1 MKKKSNNIF
10 IRLFSSIG
18 RFFDKVLI
26 TPLTKLFFKFG
37 EWINDGGRFFDKM
50 SGNKSFLLIISLIL
64 AFSNF
69 IVIDKENDVAIDQYA
84 EILYQQPVT
93 AIYNEELYVV
103 EGLPEKVDITLL
115 GQKRHIFLA
124 KQSPSTGVSV
134 DLTGYKPGQHKV
146 RLKYSQRL
154 KSLDYKLDPS
164 EVTITIYKKVSTTKT
179 LSYDILHSDNLSS
192 KLYIDKV
199 TLDRSEV
206 IVKGSQKSLDK
217 VASVK
222 ALVDA
227 EKIPDNSTGE
237 ITLKDVPLVA
247 YNANGKIMNVEIVP
261 KTITCKVRVTSPRKE
276 VPIKVIPSGTLALGK
291 SIKSIDMSISKVT
304 VYGKESAVD
313 DLEQITVP
321 IDVDGLSRD
330 KTYNVTIEKPD
341 GITELSTTQLTIKVT
356 LSESSS
362 KIIKNVKIITENLND
377 KYSVSALS
385 AEDST
390 VDVQVTG
397 SANAIKNVKVDNVKA
412 FIDLSQ
418 AGPSK
423 DPQNFKVQ
431 VTGDDVTLTYTV
443 KTNKTISVLIS
454 EKK

>member
-1 MKKKSNNIF
+1 MKKKSNIF
-10 IRLFSSIG
+10 VRLFRKLGSI
-18 RFFDKVLI
+18 FEKLI
-26 TPLTKLFFKFG
+26 INPLTKLLIKGQSF
-37 EWINDGGRFFDKM
+37 IDAIGRYFDKM
-50 SGNKSFLLIISLIL
+50 SSNKSFLLIVALVL
-64 AFSNF
+64 AFATF
-69 IVIDKENDVAIDQYA
+69 VIIDREGDVAIDQYA
-84 EILYQQPVT
+84 EVLYDQPVT
-93 AIYNEELYVV
+93 AVYNEELYVV

-124 KQSPSTGVSV
+124 KQSPSTGVTV

-164 EVTITIYKKVSTTKT
+164 EVTIIIYKKVSTTKT
-179 LSYDILHSDNLSS
+179 LSYDILHSDELSS

>member
-1 MKKKSNNIF
+1 M
-10 IRLFSSIG
+10 
-18 RFFDKVLI
+18 
-26 TPLTKLFFKFG
+26 
-37 EWINDGGRFFDKM
+37 
-50 SGNKSFLLIISLIL
+50 
-64 AFSNF
+64 
-69 IVIDKENDVAIDQYA
+69 
-84 EILYQQPVT
+84 
-93 AIYNEELYVV
+93 
-103 EGLPEKVDITLL
+103 
-115 GQKRHIFLA
+115 
-124 KQSPSTGVSV
+124 
-134 DLTGYKPGQHKV
+134 
-146 RLKYSQRL
+146 
-154 KSLDYKLDPS
+154 
-164 EVTITIYKKVSTTKT
+164 
-179 LSYDILHSDNLSS
+179 
-192 KLYIDKV
+192 
-199 TLDRSEV
+199 DRSEV

-356 LSESSS
+356 LSESAS
-362 KIIKNVKIITENLND
+362 KIIRNVKIVTENLND

-397 SANAIKNVKVDNVKA
+397 SANAIKNVKIDNVKA

>member
-1 MKKKSNNIF
+1 MKKKSNIF
-10 IRLFSSIG
+10 VRLFRKIGSIIE
-18 RFFDKVLI
+18 KLI
-26 TPLTKLFFKFG
+26 INPLTKLLIKGQSF
-37 EWINDGGRFFDKM
+37 IDAIGRYFDKM
-50 SGNKSFLLIISLIL
+50 SSNKSFLLIVALVL
-64 AFSNF
+64 AFATF
-69 IVIDKENDVAIDQYA
+69 VIIDREGDVAIDQYA
-84 EILYQQPVT
+84 EVLYDQPVT
-93 AIYNEELYVV
+93 AVYNEELYVV

-124 KQSPSTGVSV
+124 KQSPSTGVTV

-164 EVTITIYKKVSTTKT
+164 EVTIIIYKKVSTTKT
-179 LSYDILHSDNLSS
+179 LSYDILHSDELSS

>member
-1 MKKKSNNIF
+1 MKKKSNIF
-10 IRLFSSIG
+10 VRLFRKLGSI
-18 RFFDKVLI
+18 FEKLI
-26 TPLTKLFFKFG
+26 INPLTKLLIKGQSF
-37 EWINDGGRFFDKM
+37 IDAIGRYFDKM
-50 SGNKSFLLIISLIL
+50 SSNKSFLLIVALVL
-64 AFSNF
+64 AFATF
-69 IVIDKENDVAIDQYA
+69 VVIDREGDVAIDQYA
-84 EILYQQPVT
+84 EVLYDQPVT
-93 AIYNEELYVV
+93 AVYNEELYVV

-124 KQSPSTGVSV
+124 KQSPSTGVTV

-164 EVTITIYKKVSTTKT
+164 EATIIIYKKVSTTKT

-261 KTITCKVRVTSPRKE
+261 KTITCKVKVTSPRKE

-356 LSESSS
+356 LSESAS
-362 KIIKNVKIITENLND
+362 KIIRNVKIVTENLND

-397 SANAIKNVKVDNVKA
+397 SANAIKNVKIDNVKA

>member
-1 MKKKSNNIF
+1 MKKKSNIF
-10 IRLFSSIG
+10 VRLFRKLGSI
-18 RFFDKVLI
+18 FEKLI
-26 TPLTKLFFKFG
+26 INPLTKLLIKGQSF
-37 EWINDGGRFFDKM
+37 IDAIGRYFDKM
-50 SGNKSFLLIISLIL
+50 SSNKSFLLIVALVL
-64 AFSNF
+64 AFATF
-69 IVIDKENDVAIDQYA
+69 VVIDREGDVAIDQYA
-84 EILYQQPVT
+84 EVLYDQPVT
-93 AIYNEELYVV
+93 AVFNEELYVV

-124 KQSPSTGVSV
+124 KQSPSTGVTV

-164 EVTITIYKKVSTTKT
+164 EVTIIIYKKVSTTKT
-179 LSYDILHSDNLSS
+179 LSYDILHSDELSS

>member
-1 MKKKSNNIF
+1 MKKKSNIF
-10 IRLFSSIG
+10 VRLFRKIGSIIE
-18 RFFDKVLI
+18 KLI
-26 TPLTKLFFKFG
+26 INPLTKLLIKGQSF
-37 EWINDGGRFFDKM
+37 IDAIGRYFDKM
-50 SGNKSFLLIISLIL
+50 SSNKSFLLIVALVL
-64 AFSNF
+64 AFATF
-69 IVIDKENDVAIDQYA
+69 VVIDREGDVAIDQYA
-84 EILYQQPVT
+84 EVLYDQPVT
-93 AIYNEELYVV
+93 AVYNEELYVV

-124 KQSPSTGVSV
+124 KQSPSTGVTV

-164 EVTITIYKKVSTTKT
+164 EVTIIIYKKVSTTKT

-423 DPQNFKVQ
+423 DPRNFKVQ

>member
-1 MKKKSNNIF
+1 MKKKSNIF
-10 IRLFSSIG
+10 VRLFRKLGSI
-18 RFFDKVLI
+18 FEKLI
-26 TPLTKLFFKFG
+26 INPLTKLLIKGQSF
-37 EWINDGGRFFDKM
+37 IDAIGRYFDKM
-50 SGNKSFLLIISLIL
+50 SSNKSFLLIVALVL
-64 AFSNF
+64 AFATF
-69 IVIDKENDVAIDQYA
+69 VVIDREGDVAIDQYA
-84 EILYQQPVT
+84 EVLYDQPVT
-93 AIYNEELYVV
+93 AVYNEELYVV

-124 KQSPSTGVSV
+124 KQSPSTGVTV

-164 EVTITIYKKVSTTKT
+164 EVTIIIYKKVSTTKT
-179 LSYDILHSDNLSS
+179 LSYDILHSDELSS

-321 IDVDGLSRD
+321 IDVDRLSRD

>member
-10 IRLFSSIG
+10 IRIFSSIG

-64 AFSNF
+64 AFSTF
-69 IVIDKENDVAIDQYA
+69 IVIDKENDVTIDQYA

-103 EGLPEKVDITLL
+103 EGLPDAVDITLV

-124 KQSPSTGVSV
+124 KQSPSNGVTV
-134 DLTGYKPGQHKV
+134 DLTGLKPGQHKV
-146 RLKYSQRL
+146 KLKYSQPL

-164 EVTITIYKKVSTTKT
+164 EVTITIYKKVSTTKS
-179 LSYDILHSDNLSS
+179 LSYDILHSDDLDS

-227 EKIPDNSTGE
+227 EKIPENSTGE

-261 KTITCKVRVTSPRKE
+261 KTISCKVTVTSPRKE
-276 VPIKVIPSGTLALGK
+276 VPIKVVPNGTLSLGK
-291 SIKSIDMSISKVT
+291 SIDSIDTSISKVT
-304 VYGKESAVD
+304 VYGKASAVEA
-313 DLEQITVP
+313 LEQITVP
-321 IDVDGLSRD
+321 IDVDGLSKD
-330 KTYNVTIEKPD
+330 KTYNVTIEKPE
-341 GITELSTTQLTIKVT
+341 GITELSVTQMTIKVT
-356 LSESSS
+356 LSESAS
-362 KIIKNVKIITENLND
+362 KIIKNVRMVTENLD
-377 KYSVSALS
+377 ARYTVSALS
-385 AEDST
+385 QEDST
-390 VDVQVTG
+390 VDVKVTG
-397 SANAIKNVKVDNVKA
+397 SANALKNVKTDNVKA
-412 FIDLSQ
+412 FVDLKNVVP
-418 AGPSK
+418 GNNK
-423 DPQNFKVQ
+423 LKVQ
-431 VTGDDVTLTYTV
+431 VTGDDVTLTYSV
-443 KTNKTISVLIS
+443 KTNKTITVLVT
-454 EKK
+454 EK

>member
-1 MKKKSNNIF
+1 MKKKSNIF
-10 IRLFSSIG
+10 VRLFRKIGSIIE
-18 RFFDKVLI
+18 KLI
-26 TPLTKLFFKFG
+26 INPLTKLLIKGQSF
-37 EWINDGGRFFDKM
+37 IDAIGRYFDKM
-50 SGNKSFLLIISLIL
+50 SSNKSFLLIVALVL
-64 AFSNF
+64 AFATF
-69 IVIDKENDVAIDQYA
+69 VVIDREGDVAIDQYA
-84 EILYQQPVT
+84 EVLYDQPVT
-93 AIYNEELYVV
+93 AVYNEELYVV

-124 KQSPSTGVSV
+124 KQSPSTGVTV

-164 EVTITIYKKVSTTKT
+164 EVTIIIYKKVSTTKT
-179 LSYDILHSDNLSS
+179 LSYDILHSDELSS